1 MPNYVLK
8 SFYHHVLVKH
18 LHGCGHSA
26 SVTFDCSLVCAL
38 EILTGFEARTNESL
52 LNHSLHFGYDASCFR
67 LSYTVADLNF
77 KLHCSAGTQLEY
89 LAVFALNHLL

>member
-8 SFYHHVLVKH
+8 SFYHHVLVNH

-26 SVTFDCSLVCAL
+26 FVTFDCSLVCAL
-38 EILTGFEARTNESL
+38 EILTDFEAANESL
-52 LNHSLHFGYDASCFR
+52 VTHSLHFGYDVSCFR

-77 KLHCSAGTQLEY
+77 KLRYSAGTQLEY
-89 LAVFALNHLL
+89 LVVFALNHLR